1 MSRLLDEFRKKIRPR
16 LKKELGYDNINAVP
30 RIVKVVVSTTTGKA
44 IQDPK
49 VLDVLAEDIAMITG
63 QRPAVARARKSVAG
77 FHLRQGTPL
86 GLKSTLRGAM
96 AYDFIDRLVNFALPR
111 VRDFQGIPADS
122 FDGRGSY
129 TFGVDEQI
137 IFPEI
142 EVDKVKT
149 VFGMNITIVTSAQ
162 RDEEAFQLLSALGFP
177 FERRA

>member
-1 MSRLLDEFRKKIRPR
+1 I
-16 LKKELGYDNINAVP
+16 
-30 RIVKVVVSTTTGKA
+30 KVIVSTTTSKA

-49 VLDVLAEDIAMITG
+49 ILDVISDDMAMITG
-63 QRPAVARARKSVAG
+63 QRPAVTRARKSVAG
-77 FHLRQGTPL
+77 FHLRKGAPI
-86 GLKSTLRGAM
+86 GLKVTLRGGR

-111 VRDFQGIPADS
+111 VRDFRGIPIDS

-129 TFGVDEQI
+129 TFGVDEQL

-149 VFGMNITIVTSAQ
+149 TFGMNITIVTSAK